1 MKIATLVEPIA
12 AGGYRASL
20 NQPFGLAAEGST
32 VDEAVGLL
40 KSQVEAR
47 LASGARVVEIDL
59 GGDDRNPWMAYAGIF
74 RDDPYFDEWQEAIAE
89 NRREADRE
97 PAAR

>member
-32 VDEAVGLL
+32 VEEAVGLL

-47 LASGARVVEIDL
+47 LASGARVVEIDVS
-59 GGDDRNPWMAYAGIF
+59 GGEHPLAPFAGMF
-74 RDDPYFDEWQEAIAE
+74 RDNPLFGEWQEEIVE
-89 NRREADRE
+89 YRRQIDED
-97 PAAR
+97 PDVL